1 VLTPEDEK
9 FMQLAIKEA
18 YKGKGKTLP
27 NPAVGAVIVKDG
39 KVVSTGYH
47 ERAGLP
53 HAESIAIEKAG
64 EKAKGATLY
73 VTLEP
78 CNHYG
83 KTPPCSEKII
93 KAGIKRVVV
102 GIRDPNPIASG
113 GIERLKEA
121 GIEVEV
127 GVLKKE
133 CFELIDDFLV
143 ILKKD
148 RPFVSLKLAST
159 LDGLIADKNGNS
171 KWISS
176 EESRK
181 LVHKLRSYHNAVMV
195 GIGTVLNDDPLLNV
209 RYFEVTPQ
217 PKAVVID
224 KNLKIPLNCRLIKER
239 AEELIIVTAQE
250 SLLSYKAGILRD
262 LGVEVLPVSMK
273 GSKLNLLEALKALR
287 KEFGIFSVMCEGGAK
302 LAWNL
307 LKVGLIDK
315 YHFFYAP
322 KILGGR
328 EGVPMFQGS
337 FGDISGA
344 LKLKTFSLKFV
355 NEDVYIK
362 LYNSELYATYKQL

>member
-1 VLTPEDEK
+1 MLTPEDEK

>member
-1 VLTPEDEK
+1 MATPEDEK
-9 FMQLAIKEA
+9 FMRLAVKEA
-18 YKGKGKTLP
+18 YRGKGKTLP

-39 KVVSTGYH
+39 KVISTGYH

-53 HAESIAIEKAG
+53 HAESIAIDRAG
-64 EKAKGATLY
+64 ERAKGATLY

-83 KTPPCSEKII
+83 RTPPCSEKII

-102 GIRDPNPIASG
+102 GVRDPNPVASG
-113 GIERLKEA
+113 GIERLRKA

-127 GVLKKE
+127 GVLKKK

-143 ILKKD
+143 NIKEK

-159 LDGLIADKNGNS
+159 LDGLIADKRGNS
-171 KWISS
+171 KWITS

-195 GIGTVLNDDPLLNV
+195 GIGTVLKDDPLLNV
-209 RYFEVTPQ
+209 RYFKVNSQ
-217 PKAVVID
+217 PKAIVVD
-224 KNLKIPLNCRLIKER
+224 RDLKIPVNCRLIKER

-250 SLLSYKAGILRD
+250 SLLSYKANILKD
-262 LGVEVLPVSMK
+262 LGVKILPVSVS
-273 GSKLNLLEALKALR
+273 GSELNLLETLRALR
-287 KEFGIFSVMCEGGAK
+287 ESFGIFSIMCEGGAK

-307 LKVGLIDK
+307 LKAGLIDK
-315 YHFFYAP
+315 YHLFYAP
-322 KILGGR
+322 KILGGS
-328 EGVPMFQGS
+328 EGIPMFQGS

-344 LKLKTFSLKFV
+344 LKLKTFSIKPV
-355 NEDVYIK
+355 NEDIHIK
-362 LYNSELYATYKQL
+362 LYTPKLYNTYMEL